1 MRFEDVLYFWFTESG
16 PKRWWKKSDAFDALI
31 ERRFLSLYES
41 AHMGELF
48 EWRESPRGRLAE
60 IIVLDQFPRNMFRG
74 DARSFES
81 DAIALTL
88 AQEAVSIGADRLLSA
103 EEKQLLYMPYMH
115 SESLKVHDE
124 AVKIFSQPGME
135 NNLDFEHRHRDI
147 IVRFGRYP
155 HRNDILGRKSTPEE
169 IEFLK
174 QPGSSF

>member
-31 ERRFLSLYES
+31 KRRFMSLYEG
-41 AHMGELF
+41 ARMGELF

-74 DARSFES
+74 RERSFES

-88 AQEAVSIGADRLLSA
+88 AQEAVAVGADQLLSA
-103 EEKQLLYMPYMH
+103 DERQFLYMPYMH
-115 SESLKVHDE
+115 SESLIVHDE
-124 AVKIFSQPGME
+124 AVKVFGEPGME

-147 IVRFGRYP
+147 IVKFGRYP

-169 IEFLK
+169 IEFLR